1 MPTTVSL
8 QRGSVT
14 YLADGSSTANITTLF
29 TNSASG
35 IATRVIINYITINN
49 PYVGGGNINTR
60 NYQAQGYL
68 GLVNGNASTIIAYM
82 QGTVTTPNI
91 TNGVMTAS
99 MPIADSG
106 APFSTAGLGVN
117 FTNTA
122 IATNEIGWQNQR
134 PNNIQ
139 FNVGGAAQG
148 YCPRTFWIGP
158 SDSIRWWPRLSQ
170 WIEQSG
176 KTTIPRIVTQTLY
189 YSFTLITES

>member
-1 MPTTVSL
+1 MPQTISL

-49 PYVGGGNINTR
+49 PFISGGNVANRIFQT
-60 NYQAQGYL
+60 QGYL
-68 GLVNGNASTIIAYM
+68 GLVNGNASTMIGYM
-82 QGTVTTPNI
+82 QGSVTNPGLTI
-91 TNGVMTAS
+91 GVMTSS
-99 MPIADSG
+99 MPISDSG
-106 APFSTAGLGVN
+106 SPFSTANLGVN
-117 FTNTA
+117 FVNGA
-122 IATNEIGWQNQR
+122 IATNEVGWQNQR
-134 PNNIQ
+134 PNNFQ
-139 FNVGGAAQG
+139 FNVGGTAQG

-170 WIEQSG
+170 WLEQSG
-176 KTTIPRIVTQTLY
+176 KTQIPRIVTQTLY